1 MEKSMEIKLSL
12 TVEEVNGV
20 LQALGNMPYVQVA
33 ALVEKIRSQAAPQV
47 EKTSEVPVQEPEAKK

>member
-1 MEKSMEIKLSL
+1 MEIKLSL

-47 EKTSEVPVQEPEAKK
+47 EKTSEVPVQEPEEKK